1 VEKELFKNIKFQ
13 MLNYE
18 KILSENACKSCDA
31 IREYELDEDIRPAYA
46 RDTDRIIHTLAFTRY
61 IDKTQVFSNEGN
73 DNITKRMTHVQFVSR
88 ASRTIARALGL
99 NEDLCEAISLGHD
112 IGHTPL
118 GHTGEHILDRISKKY
133 LGYSFAHNLN
143 SVRQLTVIE
152 NGGEGCNLSLQVL
165 DGIMCHNGEMVKS
178 KYTPMKKDL
187 NIFKKE
193 YNDCMYDDKL
203 IKNIRPMTL
212 EGCVVRISDII
223 GYIGKDIEDA
233 VRLGKFDV
241 KDIPQDIKENLG
253 VTNHDIMN
261 NIILDIIKESYGKPY
276 IQMSDKMYEL
286 VVKLKKFNMENI
298 YLKANNEDDLK
309 EYEEILNKLF
319 EVYLNA
325 LNNEEKENDIYL
337 LFLNNMNEKYLL
349 EKKEQQ
355 VIDFIAGMTDN
366 FMIRQYNKYVRNI
379 KE

>member
-1 VEKELFKNIKFQ
+1 MDEKIFYDLKSQ

-18 KILSENACKSCDA
+18 KVLNENACKSIDA
-31 IREYELDEDIRPAYA
+31 IRESKLNDDIRPAFA

-61 IDKTQVFSNEGN
+61 LDKTQVFSEEDN
-73 DNITKRMTHVQFVSR
+73 DNISKRMTHVQFVSR

-112 IGHTPL
+112 IGHTPF
-118 GHTGEHILDRISKKY
+118 GHVGEHILDKLSKKY

-143 SVRQLTVIE
+143 SVRQLSVIE
-152 NGGEGCNLSLQVL
+152 NGGNGCNLSLQVL
-165 DGIMCHNGEMVKS
+165 DGIMCHNGEMVKA
-178 KYTPMKKDL
+178 KYTPMEKDL
-187 NIFKKE
+187 DIFYKE
-193 YNDCMYDDKL
+193 YNECLYDDKL

-233 VRLGKFDV
+233 VRLGKFNLE
-241 KDIPQDIKENLG
+241 DIPEDIKVNLG
-253 VTNHDIMN
+253 VKNQDIMN
-261 NIILDIIKESYGKPY
+261 NIILDIICESYNKPY

-298 YLKANNEDDLK
+298 YLKANNEEELK
-309 EYEEILNKLF
+309 EYEEMFNKLF
-319 EVYLNA
+319 DVYLYA
-325 LNNEEKENDIYL
+325 IKQQDKTNDIYL
-337 LFLNNMNEKYLL
+337 LFLNNMNDKYLK

-355 VIDFIAGMTDN
+355 VIDFIAGMTDR
-366 FMIRQYNKYVRNI
+366 FMIRQYNKYVKNI